1 MYAVIRRYTGASKL
15 IDELA
20 RKRADVEKLMTGVPG
35 FVAYYA
41 ARAGDGLTSVT
52 ICDDKAGVEEST
64 RRAAGWVRENLP
76 GASMSAPEVTGGEV
90 FLDFKK

>member
-15 IDELA
+15 IEELT

-41 ARAGDGLTSVT
+41 TRAGDGLTTVT
-52 ICDDKAGVEEST
+52 VCADKAGAEEST
-64 RRAAGWVRENLP
+64 RRAAGWVRENLT
-76 GASMSAPEVTGGEV
+76 GVSMGAPEVTGGEV
-90 FLDFKK
+90 FLDFRK